1 MTTSSSSP
9 SIAEAAISSD
19 ATAVVVQGSMAATSS
34 SSDALLRS
42 NLLRLE
48 ISELVHE
55 SSLLVRPGPS
65 SSTNDHVSSS
75 RSVSKKKGGGN
86 AGGEVKWANDVRRY
100 IEQITETVHSL
111 DGATLSPSVALLSSP
126 PATLHDD
133 GSRSSSSKGVGQQR
147 YYVPLTSD
155 KFLKSI
161 DTGGDNHNSLSKNN
175 TKKKKETAA
184 SSSSSWSFPFAGGS
198 SLQLSPIGS
207 YGHVNNAGLTRQH
220 ANGATGNV
228 VPTLDMAVL
237 VDASSSSS
245 SSFVSGKRLFKFSI
259 YRQTK
264 YIGGIYWQAIITKE
278 ISACDWVS
286 PSNAY
291 IW

>member
-1 MTTSSSSP
+1 MFVASKEVNLSGKSRIYNKPIIHLSFQLETSVLTTARLRSIHNIMTTSSSSP

-19 ATAVVVQGSMAATSS
+19 ATALVVRGSMAATSS

-100 IEQITETVHSL
+100 IEQITETVRSL
-111 DGATLSPSVALLSSP
+111 DGATLSPSVALLSP
-126 PATLHDD
+126 PAHDD
-133 GSRSSSSKGVGQQR
+133 GSWSSSSKEVGQQR

-161 DTGGDNHNSLSKNN
+161 DTVGDNRNSSSKNN
-175 TKKKKETAA
+175 TKKNKETAA

-237 VDASSSSS
+237 FDASSSS
-245 SSFVSGKRLFKFSI
+245 
-259 YRQTK
+259 
-264 YIGGIYWQAIITKE
+264 
-278 ISACDWVS
+278 
-286 PSNAY
+286 
-291 IW
+291 